1 MCDPFGWHTV
11 PGDKLKEIRE
21 KLGHL
26 ESRTWADI
34 LVHAK
39 KQNHFISVDK
49 ISKQARDRLESL
61 HLDDTDALVS
71 LRLSGKERVWG
82 ILQENALLLLWWDPG
97 HGICPSILD

>member
-1 MCDPFGWHTV
+1 MCDPFGWHTLA
-11 PGDKLKEIRE
+11 GDKLKEIRE
-21 KLGHL
+21 KLGYL

-34 LVHAK
+34 LVQAK

-49 ISKQARDRLESL
+49 ISKEALERLQALR
-61 HLDDTDALVS
+61 LDDTDALVS

-97 HGICPSILD
+97 HQICPSILD